1 MSIYK
6 TAIQR
11 PITTILIFVALMI
24 LGIYSLV
31 NLSLDL
37 YPEIELPY
45 ITVFTS
51 YPGASASDIETN
63 ITRPVEDALN
73 TISNLKEI
81 TSTSSDNISVVF
93 LEFEYGTNLDDVM
106 NDVRNYVA
114 LIEQFLPEDA
124 SKPTV
129 LKLNTSMMPIVFYTI
144 TAVESYPGLENLLNE
159 RVVNPLSRIDGV
171 GSVSLSGTPGRT
183 IYVDVDPLR
192 MEAYNLTVEQI
203 GGVIASENLNMAA

>member
-11 PITTILIFVALMI
+11 PITTILIFVAMMI
-24 LGIYSLV
+24 LGIYSLI

-81 TSTSSDNISVVF
+81 TSTQADNISVVF
-93 LEFEYGTNLDDVM
+93 WSLIRTNLDDIM
-106 NDVRNYVA
+106 NDVRNYVS

-124 SKPTV
+124 P
-129 LKLNTSMMPIVFYTI
+129 NQRF
-144 TAVESYPGLENLLNE
+144 
-159 RVVNPLSRIDGV
+159 LSSIQ
-171 GSVSLSGTPGRT
+171 
-183 IYVDVDPLR
+183 
-192 MEAYNLTVEQI
+192 A
-203 GGVIASENLNMAA
+203 